1 MGLEH
6 GNNGFFGPKITEIGR
21 RGWQERNVI
30 TFLDMSGRLPIGVT
44 REDCWAQSIAT
55 GNRSFVEAV
64 KRQMRSFAIG
74 RRVRKKAEGF
84 ELRESQSPYKAFFDT
99 GKNDIEGKN
108 LWFWNE

>member
-1 MGLEH
+1 MVGKSETPLH
-6 GNNGFFGPKITEIGR
+6 
-21 RGWQERNVI
+21 V
-30 TFLDMSGRLPIGVT
+30 LDMSGIVPIGVT
-44 REDCWAQSIAT
+44 RENFWTQSIAT

-84 ELRESQSPYKAFFDT
+84 ELRESQLPYKAFFDT
-99 GKNDIEGKN
+99 GKFDIEGKN